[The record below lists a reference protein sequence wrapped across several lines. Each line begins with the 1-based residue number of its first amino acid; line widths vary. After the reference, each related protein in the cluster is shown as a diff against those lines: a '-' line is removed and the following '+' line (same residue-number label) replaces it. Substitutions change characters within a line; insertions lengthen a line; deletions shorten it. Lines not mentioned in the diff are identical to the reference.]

1 MPDRPTSLVFDRIA
15 DRYDD
20 TRGGPARGRLYADAL
35 GPLFARDGRTLEL
48 GVGTGVVAVELRD
61 RGRDVVGV
69 DLSEPMLRRAQE
81 RLGARVALADVQ
93 RLPLADACVDDAYAC
108 WVLHLVSDVAAT
120 LAEIR
125 RVLRPGG
132 RLVVIT
138 SRPIDA
144 RADVDRILVDLQ
156 RQLRGGGDAQD
167 HPPRLESLASGLGF
181 AVLPRSEVSAHP
193 HTLSPAEQAARM
205 EQRIYSCTW
214 DVDDQTWQ
222 RLVVP
227 AIAAMRALPDP
238 DQPRDDVAPHP
249 IVVLERR

>member
-1 MPDRPTSLVFDRIA
+1 
-15 DRYDD
+15 
-20 TRGGPARGRLYADAL
+20 
-35 GPLFARDGRTLEL
+35 
-48 GVGTGVVAVELRD
+48 
-61 RGRDVVGV
+61 
-69 DLSEPMLRRAQE
+69 
-81 RLGARVALADVQ
+81 
-93 RLPLADACVDDAYAC
+93 
-108 WVLHLVSDVAAT
+108 
-120 LAEIR
+120 
-125 RVLRPGG
+125 
-132 RLVVIT
+132 LVVIT

-167 HPPRLESLASGLGF
+167 HPPRLESLAGGLGF
-181 AVLPRSEVSAHP
+181 AVLPRSEVGAHP

-227 AIAAMRALPDP
+227 AIAALRALPDP